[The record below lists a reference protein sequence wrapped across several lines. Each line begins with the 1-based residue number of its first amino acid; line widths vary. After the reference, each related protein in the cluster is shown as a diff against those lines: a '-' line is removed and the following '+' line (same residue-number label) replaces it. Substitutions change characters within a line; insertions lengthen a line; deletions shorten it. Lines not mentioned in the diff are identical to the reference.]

1 MQVFKQKLDQFGGC
15 NHAAARYKG
24 DCASSSFPGLMN
36 TIVSIDTIHE
46 GWGKFLIA
54 TIRLKNGEEIKR
66 EIEDHGRVVSVL
78 PYDPKRKCAIL
89 IRQFR
94 PPVFLAA
101 KEPDILEVIA
111 GILEGKKPAE
121 CAKRE
126 AFEEAGLKLKKLE
139 HVGCVWT
146 SPGVSTERVDMYLAA
161 YGERDRKGDG
171 GGLAEEHE
179 DITIVE
185 MPLAEL
191 AALADS
197 GKLSDAKAM
206 LLVQTL
212 RVKRSDLFT

>member
-1 MQVFKQKLDQFGGC
+1 MQSS
-15 NHAAARYKG
+15 AATAIKRQRIIELSAG
-24 DCASSSFPGLMN
+24 VMN
-36 TIVSIDTIHE
+36 KIVNIDTVHE

-54 TIRLKNGEEIKR
+54 TIRLKSGEEVRR

-78 PYDPKRKCAIL
+78 PYDPERRCALL

-101 KEPDILEVIA
+101 KQKDILEAIA
-111 GILEGKKPAE
+111 GIAE
-121 CAKRE
+121 SKRPSDCAKRE
-126 AFEEAGLKLKKLE
+126 AFEETGLKLKTLE
-139 HVGCVWT
+139 HIGRVWT
-146 SPGVSTERVDMYLAA
+146 SPGVSTERVDMYLAPYA
-161 YGERDRKGDG
+161 ASDRKGEG

-197 GKLSDAKAM
+197 GKLTDVKAL

-212 RVKRSDLFT
+212 RLRRPDLFGQD

>member
-1 MQVFKQKLDQFGGC
+1 
-15 NHAAARYKG
+15 
-24 DCASSSFPGLMN
+24 MN
-36 TIVSIDTIHE
+36 KIVSLETIHE
-46 GWGKFLIA
+46 GWGKYLIA
-54 TIRLKNGEEIKR
+54 TIRLETGEEIRR

-78 PYDPKRKCAIL
+78 PYDPARKCALL

-101 KEPDILEVIA
+101 KQKDILEAIA
-111 GILEGKKPAE
+111 GIAEGRKPAD

-146 SPGVSTERVDMYLAA
+146 SPGVSTERVDMFLAA
-161 YGERDRKGDG
+161 YGESDRKGEG

-191 AALADS
+191 AALADA
-197 GKLSDAKAM
+197 GKLNDVKAM

-212 RVKRSDLFT
+212 RLKRPDLFG